1 MRKGRV
7 DHHPPKSWLIRAFGI
22 SLVGLLLWVVVALT
36 LSTANAGSLS
46 LLVDLSS
53 KLKASYGI
61 DLFGVPMGSLQ
72 LSIIE
77 DAWRDI
83 GGTSQDG
90 NDLGELVAQIIGP
103 PVPTATPGDQDRSES
118 PTQQPTPTSD
128 PTATPT
134 STSSPTVTP
143 SPTATPTTTPSAT
156 ATATDDSSGGNPTD
170 PTATPSPTASKTS
183 EPTKTPYTTKTPS
196 PTATKTPKPTKTPTK
211 TPKPTET
218 PKPTDEP
225 TEEPTPTDEIPAG
238 PVTPV
243 F

>member
-1 MRKGRV
+1 MRIGRV
-7 DHHPPKSWLIRAFGI
+7 DRHPPESWLIRAFGI
-22 SLVGLLLWVVVALT
+22 FLVGLLLWVVVALT

-53 KLKASYGI
+53 KLKASYGV

-77 DAWRDI
+77 DAWRDS
-83 GGTSQDG
+83 GGTSQYG
-90 NDLGELVAQIIGP
+90 NDLGELVAQIVGS
-103 PVPTATPGDQDRSES
+103 PVPTATPSDQDLRES
-118 PTQQPTPTSD
+118 PTQQPTRTSD

-134 STSSPTVTP
+134 STSSPATTP
-143 SPTATPTTTPSAT
+143 SPTTTTTP
-156 ATATDDSSGGNPTD
+156 TATDDSSGGYPTPTD
-170 PTATPSPTASKTS
+170 PAATPSPTASKT
-183 EPTKTPYTTKTPS
+183 PKRTKTPS
-196 PTATKTPKPTKTPTK
+196 PTATKTPKSTKTPTK
-211 TPKPTET
+211 TPEPTET

-225 TEEPTPTDEIPAG
+225 TEGPTPTPTDGIPTG